1 MILLDDRHLLGLLL
15 LDEPHADVTI
25 DLPERLTFRHA
36 PV

>member
-15 LDEPHADVTI
+15 DQPHADVTI
-25 DLPERLTFRHA
+25 DRPDRLPFRHA

>member
-15 LDEPHADVTI
+15 DQPHADVTI
-25 DLPERLTFRHA
+25 DLSERLTFRHA